1 MLGDN
6 IKRYRTSRGMTQE
19 ELAVRLNVIRQT
31 VSKWECGLSVPDA
44 EMLER
49 LAAALD
55 ADVVSLLGDREAEP
69 SPMQMSTAEQL
80 ARINEQL
87 AVKNRRARRLIIVG
101 VIAGAILLLSLLS
114 IIVSAVVNRTYTVE
128 RDKADVYTY
137 KLETVED

>member
-19 ELAVRLNVIRQT
+19 ELAVRLNVVRQT

-55 ADVVSLLGDREAEP
+55 ADVVSLLGDREAEL
-69 SPMQMSTAEQL
+69 SPVSISTAEQL

-87 AVKNRRARRLIIVG
+87 AIKNRRARRLIMVG

-137 KLETVED
+137 KLETAEN

>member
-19 ELAVRLNVIRQT
+19 ELAVRLNVVRQT

-55 ADVVSLLGDREAEP
+55 ADVVSLLGDREAEHL
-69 SPMQMSTAEQL
+69 PMSISTAEQL

-87 AVKNRRARRLIIVG
+87 AIKNRRARRLIIVG
-101 VIAGAILLLSLLS
+101 VIAGAILLLSLFS

-137 KLETVED
+137 KLETMEN